1 MALDDFCEYFEI
13 ETESESTSL
22 SGWIMEQME
31 EIPEG
36 GETLNYENLT
46 ITVGE
51 VDNHRI
57 TDVKV
62 VCAPKEDETDKDD
75 ERKKDKKNDKDE

>member
-1 MALDDFCEYFEI
+1 
-13 ETESESTSL
+13 
-22 SGWIMEQME
+22 ME

-62 VCAPKEDETDKDD
+62 VCTPKEESESDD